1 MPIEPMEPSEYEK
14 ETAAV
19 TSTIIRRS
27 IEIAYP
33 KFSPK
38 RREDMIIGVIDR
50 LAHMHGWAIR
60 RIYVRAE
67 DDGE

>member
-1 MPIEPMEPSEYEK
+1 MPIEPIEPSEYEK

-33 KFSPK
+33 KFSSK
-38 RREDMIIGVIDR
+38 RREDMIVGVIDR
-50 LAHMHGWAIR
+50 LARMHGWTIR
-60 RIYVRAE
+60 RDYIHTE
-67 DDGE
+67 DGE